1 MVSNAFDMAPEGL
14 EEVSNA
20 FDMVSEGLE
29 GVSNAFDMASRR
41 VGRGVK
47 RV

>member
-1 MVSNAFDMAPEGL
+1 MSNAFDMAPEGL

-47 RV
+47 RG

>member
-1 MVSNAFDMAPEGL
+1 MSNAFDMAPEGL